1 MKAPASVEESD
12 AVAVAGPYKIGF
24 VPSKDR
30 LVRNDTFVTPRELAE
45 SGAISAAF
53 EEKIMLAHLDRAYA
67 KFQNQA
73 QVKAG
78 ETYVIY
84 KTVRPIHHPVTKEL
98 FGYQSQVL
106 GAAKVVAVEDKAA
119 TLEISQSLA
128 PIERGALLGPWTQKV
143 FRPVPVRPN
152 RANLAGRI
160 IASQVDVVTQMGEHH
175 VVFVDRG
182 QADGL
187 EEGNVLTVVRSGDL
201 YARDPYAAPWDPS
214 LPKEPVGS
222 LLVIDVKEKASAA
235 LVTRSLTELVIGD
248 RFEMRADVGAGGN

>member
-1 MKAPASVEESD
+1 
-12 AVAVAGPYKIGF
+12 
-24 VPSKDR
+24 
-30 LVRNDTFVTPRELAE
+30 
-45 SGAISAAF
+45 
-53 EEKIMLAHLDRAYA
+53 
-67 KFQNQA
+67 
-73 QVKAG
+73 
-78 ETYVIY
+78 
-84 KTVRPIHHPVTKEL
+84 
-98 FGYQSQVL
+98 
-106 GAAKVVAVEDKAA
+106 
-119 TLEISQSLA
+119 
-128 PIERGALLGPWTQKV
+128 
-143 FRPVPVRPN
+143 
-152 RANLAGRI
+152 
-160 IASQVDVVTQMGEHH
+160 MGEHH